1 MDIGYDVHE
10 HQFAAAVIFVNINHR
25 ASDIREYQSNQ
36 RHGGDIREYQL
47 CKKSWSSAA
56 QGPCDIREYP
66 AAARPAHAELLR

>member
-1 MDIGYDVHE
+1 MGQIY
-10 HQFAAAVIFVNINHR
+10 A
-25 ASDIREYQSNQ
+25 DIREHHNGD
-36 RHGGDIREYQL
+36 RCVRENPRDIRENQL